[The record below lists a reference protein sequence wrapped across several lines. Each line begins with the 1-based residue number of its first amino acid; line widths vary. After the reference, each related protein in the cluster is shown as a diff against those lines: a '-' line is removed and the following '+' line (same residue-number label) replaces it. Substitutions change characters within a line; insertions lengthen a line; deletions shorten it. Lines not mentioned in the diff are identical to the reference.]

1 MASGYLCL
9 WFPNIP
15 GQGTVFIEDQGPELL
30 VELLPDD
37 STCFFPF
44 FIGWKSKV
52 DQTKTIWFNDV

>member
-1 MASGYLCL
+1 MLFKMATSSGYLCL

-37 STCFFPF
+37 STWCFFSLF
-44 FIGWKSKV
+44 HRLEIES
-52 DQTKTIWFNDV
+52 